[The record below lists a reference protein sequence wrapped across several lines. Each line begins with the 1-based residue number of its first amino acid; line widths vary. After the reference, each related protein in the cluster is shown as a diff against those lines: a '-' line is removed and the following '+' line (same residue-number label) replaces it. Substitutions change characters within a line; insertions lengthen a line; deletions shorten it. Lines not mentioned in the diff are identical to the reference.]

1 MPDTWWK
8 KFHAP
13 TASAKPAL
21 FESIDPSLYQPS
33 ARCAAFCT
41 SKDRPLHW
49 IYVLGIV
56 IIIIWTIMPRDTK
69 WEQSAHSTPSKCEK
83 IRIIHLLRTT
93 KNSAEEQL
101 ATVAVLVSTGR
112 ILIRGKQYKECS
124 EIEFPVL
131 VHIVNS
137 IEWIPPCPSNN
148 SLVTTE
154 LSKAFQH
161 YIPFFSKT
169 RFSFPTT
176 QSQASRPPR
185 LRQNLQIWPS

>member
-1 MPDTWWK
+1 MHQLPQRNQLCLNQLTLLCISLQQDVRR
-8 KFHAP
+8 
-13 TASAKPAL
+13 SALQKIA
-21 FESIDPSLYQPS
+21 Y
-33 ARCAAFCT
+33 CT
-41 SKDRPLHW
+41 GFMYWP
-49 IYVLGIV
+49 IV

-131 VHIVNS
+131 VHTFNS

-148 SLVTTE
+148 SLLTTE
-154 LSKAFQH
+154 LSKFFQH
-161 YIPFFSKT
+161 YMPFFSKT

-176 QSQASRPPR
+176 QYQASRLLR